1 MLGTL
6 MRLDVIQ
13 RFNTLG
19 CLFILLQLQLFE
31 LLFAK
36 ELTCSVTRQYS
47 GDRILFVNYSGTCN
61 EQVNPCQRI
70 SNSAW
75 LDSNKGCRC
84 QCNES
89 AATYRED
96 NGSCVENRINREGC
110 NLLFKGSEI
119 SSRPLRIFG
128 NSSSVQLVGTF
139 ARETCSASTTYYITD
154 EINRQWVE
162 FHSTPTFF
170 IRIEERNRNRNRK
183 RYNHFLEWH
192 DGKPE
197 AELFGKI
204 VKVNIQ
210 CEGSIAA
217 GESKQRDL
225 CIVFKVNGSTHS
237 NQCRLP
243 SAGMNSTA
251 STASTMIVSNKTRP
265 SNETIQRS
273 ITDVVAV
280 AIEPTTTSSLN
291 ENTNFSISKTVALPV
306 WLIAVIAAG
315 AVITTLAV
323 TAIIWI
329 LCKMRQRSRRRQK
342 RRSNKENPLYNNDDD
357 TVITFT
363 TSGVASGGS
372 EGGYARAGSPCR
384 KGYAVLKPG
393 PQRCKSDYQ
402 RLLKPGED
410 VAGYL
415 APMEQRSSVLP
426 STPVETVP
434 PSTEDTAIYSEA
446 NSPPPQDKVKS
457 KDYDYAKQD
466 DVCVIR
472 SSLENLDENK
482 TNERETGYAHSREH
496 SNSNETDPPS
506 PFYAVV
512 EVADSGGLP
521 ADEATSSENE
531 LDTDS
536 APEYVEVL
544 PEVDSESGNPLTKGN
559 CVA

>member
-6 MRLDVIQ
+6 MRLDIIQ
-13 RFNTLG
+13 RFNTLA

-36 ELTCSVTRQYS
+36 ELTCSVTRRYS

-84 QCNES
+84 QCNKS

-96 NGSCVENRINREGC
+96 NRSCVENGINREGC
-110 NLLFKGSEI
+110 IKLRFKRERSA
-119 SSRPLRIFG
+119 SRPLTVFG

-139 ARETCSASTTYYITD
+139 PGENCSTSTTYYITD
-154 EINRQWVE
+154 EINRRWVE
-162 FHSTPTFF
+162 FHNTPTFSV
-170 IRIEERNRNRNRK
+170 RRKNTNRNEK
-183 RYNHFLEWH
+183 GYNHFLEWY
-192 DGKPE
+192 DGTPE

-210 CEGSIAA
+210 CEGRQA
-217 GESKQRDL
+217 GESKRRDL
-225 CIVFKVNGSTHS
+225 CIVFKVNGYTRS

-265 SNETIQRS
+265 SNETTQRS
-273 ITDVVAV
+273 VTNVVTV
-280 AIEPTTTSSLN
+280 ATEPATTSSLN
-291 ENTNFSISKTVALPV
+291 KNENLYISKTVALPI
-306 WLIAVIAAG
+306 WLIAVIAGG

-329 LCKMRQRSRRRQK
+329 YCKMRQRSRRRKK

-415 APMEQRSSVLP
+415 VPMEQRSSVLP
-426 STPVETVP
+426 STPVETLP

-482 TNERETGYAHSREH
+482 TNERETGYGHGREH

-531 LDTDS
+531 LDADS

-544 PEVDSESGNPLTKGN
+544 PEVDTGSGNPLTKGN